1 MHLKGDAFNQQLQNL
16 INKYP
21 EIKKSMKS
29 DFIAYYDKKKHK
41 NVNKYSWD
49 LQIPTNDTM
58 RKIPGSKMM
67 YFTKTVFL
75 HLKLEKMV
83 G

>member
-1 MHLKGDAFNQQLQNL
+1 MHSINSYKNL

-29 DFIAYYDKKKHK
+29 DFIAYYDKKSTK

-58 RKIPGSKMM
+58 KKNTWIEND
-67 YFTKTVFL
+67 VFL
-75 HLKLEKMV
+75 
-83 G
+83 